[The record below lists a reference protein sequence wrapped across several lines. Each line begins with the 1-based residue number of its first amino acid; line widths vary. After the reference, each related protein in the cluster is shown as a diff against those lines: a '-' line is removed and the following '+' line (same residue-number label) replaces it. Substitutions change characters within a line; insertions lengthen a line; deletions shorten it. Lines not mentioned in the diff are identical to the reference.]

1 MRCAM
6 PTKVIKLP
14 CKARELAETIRCFC
28 EHNGS
33 FDTAV
38 VKLETV
44 QTIDSYTPVARL
56 VITIPEEMKQ

>member
-1 MRCAM
+1 M

-33 FDTAV
+33 FDTAIV
-38 VKLETV
+38 ELESLKSV
-44 QTIDSYTPVARL
+44 DSFVPAVRL
-56 VITIPEEMKQ
+56 VITIPEETKQ

>member
-1 MRCAM
+1 M

-28 EHNGS
+28 EHHGA

-56 VITIPEEMKQ
+56 VITIPEETKQ

>member
-33 FDTAV
+33 FDTAIV
-38 VKLETV
+38 ELESLKSV
-44 QTIDSYTPVARL
+44 DSFVPAVRL
-56 VITIPEEMKQ
+56 VITIPEETKQ

>member
-1 MRCAM
+1 M

-14 CKARELAETIRCFC
+14 CKASELAEAIRCFC

-38 VKLETV
+38 VKFETLK
-44 QTIDSYTPVARL
+44 TIDSYMPVARL
-56 VITIPEEMKQ
+56 VITIPEETKQ